1 MISKKLGKG
10 TDFDLAI
17 YNAQTNEEY
26 VDDSDVIQR
35 NTSVLVARRPA
46 FKPGKGTA
54 QRYLNMTMATTQKQ
68 PIKNI
73 YTKPMVAVRPKMGGG
88 ENQSESDAISLMF
101 QQQSE
106 QWQQTQDQMA
116 TVRPIY
122 RPPMPG
128 RGGAVGGG
136 AGRGMMG
143 GGYRPMGGMDM
154 EPQRPPPPGYT
165 CFRCGEKG
173 HFINMCPT
181 LGNKEFDNKPKI
193 KRATGIP
200 TMFLKTIQNKEGV
213 DRGLM
218 VTQEGDLVVAMP
230 NDDGWKKMNLMNQN
244 FRSIGDAY
252 ETAPIPPSLS
262 CFICKK
268 LLREAVTSP
277 CCQTHYC
284 ETCIQHE
291 LLEPDD
297 IHTRLKC
304 PKCMARLVPDQLI
317 VNKEIRLAVD
327 THLRNHAKGKR
338 EASPVRE
345 GDVDEFGREIRKSG
359 EDDGRKR
366 SGDDSLDH
374 DRKRYR

>member
-1 MISKKLGKG
+1 MSVIFYKFKSAKDFDTSTFDGTGLSVFDLKRDIMISKKLGKG

-106 QWQQTQDQMA
+106 Q
-116 TVRPIY
+116 VRPIY

-154 EPQRPPPPGYT
+154 EPQRPPPPG
-165 CFRCGEKG
+165 

-213 DRGLM
+213 DRGLI
-218 VTQEGDLVVAMP
+218 
-230 NDDGWKKMNLMNQN
+230 DGWKKMNLMNQN

-345 GDVDEFGREIRKSG
+345 IRKGG